1 MCSLQWGRFAT
12 EACKVRSYTRIGNRP
27 HNVSWIY
34 QWPTYRG
41 TCDLELFAENSKF
54 IAPARDETD
63 KCNVQRD
70 LSAIGRWSVQNHL
83 PLCVDKSACLH
94 YGNHNPQFSYDIN
107 GDIIKSSPECADL
120 GVTRSAD
127 FSYRQHINKICLKA
141 SRLSAMLLRVFVS
154 RDKATLMRLFNSY
167 VRPTIEYASPIWS
180 PTELGLRA
188 QLERIQRRFTRRLF
202 GQDSP
207 DYETRLCEF
216 GVMSLAARKDYIDL
230 MLAFKLLHGLLDA
243 DVDRLKMAIN
253 HNKTRGYGK
262 NIVVNRARRAYVG
275 KSFMYRIA
283 SRWNNLSTS
292 VKDA

>member
-1 MCSLQWGRFAT
+1 M
-12 EACKVRSYTRIGNRP
+12 
-27 HNVSWIY
+27 
-34 QWPTYRG
+34 
-41 TCDLELFAENSKF
+41 
-54 IAPARDETD
+54 
-63 KCNVQRD
+63 QRD

-94 YGNHNPQFSYDIN
+94 YGNHNPQFSFDN
-107 GDIIKSSPECADL
+107 NDDIINSCPECTDL

-154 RDKATLMRLFNSY
+154 RYKATLMRLLNSY
-167 VRPTIEYASPIWS
+167 VS

-202 GQDSP
+202 GQGSP
-207 DYETRLCEF
+207 DYETRLCEL
-216 GVMSLAARKDYIDL
+216 GVISLAARRDYIDL
-230 MLAFKLLHGLLDA
+230 MLAFKLLHGLLGA
-243 DVDRLKMAIN
+243 DVDRLKIAIN

-275 KSFMYRIA
+275 KSFTYRIA
-283 SRWNNLSTS
+283 SRWNNLPIS
-292 VKDA
+292 VKDASSVSTFKQNF